1 MAKSSKIKVM
11 ISSRCEDKFPLSSG
25 TGKKLSDF
33 RRRLKGE
40 VEAATLFG
48 ERPYEI
54 WIHEKATENVEL
66 DAWDECLRQARE
78 CDIFIALYNGNAG
91 WLGGLGGTVG
101 ICQEEFVTAYSEAP
115 GKVFIVN
122 IFESSSPRVPSRS
135 ADKSFQKQNQARFGR
150 MINDPKTL
158 ENEILQTI
166 VQATVKMVRRGVK
179 EAGRGR
185 GYLGPALD

>member
-54 WIHEKATENVEL
+54 WIHEKATEDVEL

-91 WLGGLGGTVG
+91 WLGAWAE
-101 ICQEEFVTAYSEAP
+101 QWEFARKSLSRPILRHLE
-115 GKVFIVN
+115 KF
-122 IFESSSPRVPSRS
+122 SS
-135 ADKSFQKQNQARFGR
+135 
-150 MINDPKTL
+150 
-158 ENEILQTI
+158 
-166 VQATVKMVRRGVK
+166 
-179 EAGRGR
+179 
-185 GYLGPALD
+185 